1 MLWSRWNRVK
11 RPKPKPRPKSMGP
24 AAKKQPPMAI
34 EEIRRQGL
42 MLAGG
47 PSTPAAKVG
56 EPKVKVPSCASSGSS
71 REPTR
76 S

>member
-1 MLWSRWNRVK
+1 MIWSRWNRVK
-11 RPKPKPRPKSMGP
+11 RVKPKPKPKTMAP
-24 AAKKQPPMAI
+24 AGRKQPPMAI

-47 PSTPAAKVG
+47 PSTPG
-56 EPKVKVPSCASSGSS
+56 VKVSAPPKAQEPARAAS
-71 REPTR
+71 RVRAR

>member
-1 MLWSRWNRVK
+1 MIWSRWNRVK
-11 RPKPKPRPKSMGP
+11 RVKPKPKPKTMAP
-24 AAKKQPPMAI
+24 AGRKQPPMAI

-47 PSTPAAKVG
+47 PSTPGVKVS
-56 EPKVKVPSCASSGSS
+56 EPKAQEPARAASRVRG
-71 REPTR
+71 R